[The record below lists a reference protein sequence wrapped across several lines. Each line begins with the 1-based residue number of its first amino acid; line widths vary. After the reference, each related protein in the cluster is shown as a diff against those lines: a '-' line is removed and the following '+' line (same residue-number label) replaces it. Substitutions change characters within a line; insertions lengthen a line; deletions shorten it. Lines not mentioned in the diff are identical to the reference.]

1 MASMGKDTIN
11 FTLDGED
18 AKLIQRLKKV
28 LLPTLGKVSNT
39 AVVRMALRKM
49 EQENKPNG

>member
-1 MASMGKDTIN
+1 MAAMREKTIN
-11 FTLDGED
+11 FTLDGDD
-18 AKLIQRLKKV
+18 AKLIQRLKKA

-49 EQENKPNG
+49 EQEQK